1 MNSEEFVDAIK
12 KVVWKSTVNS
22 MRILLADPP
31 GRAPAK
37 ELVEKSN
44 WYNAL
49 DEADREMLVK
59 IIDDSAR
66 IAVFG
71 FLNVLDG
78 SRAIEDGEN
87 GVLKLY
93 YEKYG
98 HEVLLNDDNRP
109 PLHELL

>member
-1 MNSEEFVDAIK
+1 MNK
-12 KVVWKSTVNS
+12 
-22 MRILLADPP
+22 LLTNPP

-37 ELVEKSN
+37 DLVEKSN
-44 WYNAL
+44 WYNML
-49 DEADREMLVK
+49 DESDKEMVVK
-59 IIDDSAR
+59 IIDQSAR

-87 GVLKLY
+87 GILKLY

-98 HEVLLNDDNRP
+98 RETLLNDPDRP